1 MLTQPKLTM
10 KIDWQAVFDIAA
22 LSLGMLV
29 GALGALI
36 GVWLW
41 FDFQMDPA
49 GSILATFSTQLTA
62 ILPTTTQQLIT
73 QQTQLMGLPLSEST
87 TAYWY
92 MSRAGGMTAYLLVW
106 GSVVWGLLLSSKIT
120 GRLISM
126 PVAYGLHEFLSILAI
141 VFAIVHA
148 AVLLGDDYIGFTVF
162 HLAIPFISP
171 YEPMWT
177 GLGILALYLS
187 MALTGSF
194 YIRNIIGHRTWRS
207 VHYFTFVAYLLI
219 LVHAIMAGSDS
230 NLIITILL
238 YWSTGFSVL
247 FLTVYTTTMRLSK
260 GLRREADHTRIRY
273 N

>member
-1 MLTQPKLTM
+1 
-10 KIDWQAVFDIAA
+10 
-22 LSLGMLV
+22 
-29 GALGALI
+29 
-36 GVWLW
+36 
-41 FDFQMDPA
+41 
-49 GSILATFSTQLTA
+49 
-62 ILPTTTQQLIT
+62 
-73 QQTQLMGLPLSEST
+73 
-87 TAYWY
+87 
-92 MSRAGGMTAYLLVW
+92 
-106 GSVVWGLLLSSKIT
+106 
-120 GRLISM
+120 M